1 MKLKN
6 IIQIMLVSVFMLT
19 LSSFKPET
27 KIASITQ
34 DSKSIIAIFDEAEE
48 YGYNFIFTNDDEDE
62 STITF
67 HNVNDDVLKT
77 FDLKSDALI
86 GTTFK
91 VTYKTQ
97 VETEKDDDGY
107 EHETEVLTITKLE
120 KIKK

>member
-34 DSKSIIAIFDEAEE
+34 DFKSIIAIFDEAEE

-91 VTYKTQ
+91 VTYTTE

-107 EHETEVLTITKLE
+107 ENETEVLTITKLE